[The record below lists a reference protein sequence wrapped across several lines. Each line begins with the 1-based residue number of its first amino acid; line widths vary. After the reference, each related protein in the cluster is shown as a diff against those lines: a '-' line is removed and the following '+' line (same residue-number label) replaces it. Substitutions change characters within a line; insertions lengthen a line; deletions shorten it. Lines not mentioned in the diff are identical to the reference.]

1 MPPEQRGPGQWRVR
15 SAQKPAHSGRRSSL
29 QASVP
34 SHGANP
40 GDVEECGPSLKS
52 AFAVGRLHGDS
63 HVPNR
68 TGEIPPSGMKWG
80 DAGNGPR
87 RGMRH
92 RRIPMRS
99 RLQLLPAAHWHCA
112 CVLSR
117 PQCGNSAR
125 WDPWRGLRVTVIP
138 TPTWRDD
145 IPSEELPND
154 IFMEHRQRHVFL
166 LTSPAL
172 LADIAGL
179 LEPGIPATRQ
189 SSGHSAVRTP
199 RPRPLRQ
206 KPRRVYIAEFRT
218 EGYG

>member
-40 GDVEECGPSLKS
+40 EDVEECGPSLKS
-52 AFAVGRLHGDS
+52 TLAVGRLHGDS

-117 PQCGNSAR
+117 PQCGNPAR
-125 WDPWRGLRVTVIP
+125 WDPWRGLRATVIS
-138 TPTWRDD
+138 TPTSQGCSRFAPTID
-145 IPSEELPND
+145 PEEWAK
-154 IFMEHRQRHVFL
+154 RSQ
-166 LTSPAL
+166 
-172 LADIAGL
+172 ADPTGQGPRAG
-179 LEPGIPATRQ
+179 PGR
-189 SSGHSAVRTP
+189 G
-199 RPRPLRQ
+199 
-206 KPRRVYIAEFRT
+206 
-218 EGYG
+218 